1 MNIHTI
7 LVAGRM
13 HKELEEIIKQKQ
25 LSQTFRFM
33 EEQDVTMEDL
43 NWADGLLS
51 FGPTN
56 CFEDHSFKW
65 IHSLGAGVDRFLER
79 GNWKKSVM
87 LTRTVCSFGQRISEY
102 CLSYMLA
109 ELQHHAQFQHQQ
121 KQKQWKV
128 VEPKQLSTQT
138 VIIYGTGEIGGRLA
152 AVLKS
157 FGVRVIGV
165 SKSGNEKPSFDQVVS
180 ISKEKELLKEAE
192 WIIST
197 MPLTHETKSYFDPK
211 WMNVVE
217 NAYFIN
223 VGRGATVDE
232 NALVEAIEQ
241 KRIRKAYIDVFE
253 HEPLTKESSWWDHSN
268 IIITPHISAVTTPE
282 EAVECFVETLQKVEQ
297 GELPS
302 NLVNIERGY

>member
-1 MNIHTI
+1 MKIHTV

-13 HKELEEIIKQKQ
+13 HKELQEMINQKK
-25 LSQTFRFM
+25 LTQTFRFM
-33 EEQDVTMEDL
+33 EEQDVTIEDL
-43 NWADGLLS
+43 NWADALLS
-51 FGPTN
+51 FGPTD
-56 CFEDHSFKW
+56 CFENHSFKW
-65 IHSLGAGVDRFLER
+65 VHSLGAGVDRFLESR
-79 GNWKKSVM
+79 KWKKNVM

-121 KQKQWKV
+121 QQKQWKV

-138 VIIYGTGEIGGRLA
+138 VMIYGTGEIGRRLA
-152 AVLKS
+152 AILKS

-180 ISKEKELLKEAE
+180 ISKERDLLKEAG

-197 MPLTHETKSYFDPK
+197 MPLTNETKSYFDQK
-211 WMNVVE
+211 WMNLVE

-223 VGRGATVDE
+223 VGRGATVDKD
-232 NALVEAIEQ
+232 ALIGAIEQ

-253 HEPLTKESSWWDHSN
+253 HEPLKKESSWWKHSH
-268 IIITPHISAVTTPE
+268 IVITPHISAVTVPK

-297 GELPS
+297 GEWPS

>member
-1 MNIHTI
+1 MKIHTV

-13 HKELEEIIKQKQ
+13 HKELQEMINEKK
-25 LSQTFRFM
+25 LTQTFRFM
-33 EEQDVTMEDL
+33 EEQDVTIEDL
-43 NWADGLLS
+43 NWADALLS
-51 FGPTN
+51 FGPTD
-56 CFEDHSFKW
+56 CFENHSFKW
-65 IHSLGAGVDRFLER
+65 VHSLGAGVDRFLEN
-79 GNWKKSVM
+79 GKWKKNVM

-102 CLSYMLA
+102 CLSYILA

-138 VIIYGTGEIGGRLA
+138 VMIYGTGEIGGRLA
-152 AVLKS
+152 AILKS

-180 ISKEKELLKEAE
+180 ISKERDLLKEAN

-197 MPLTHETKSYFDPK
+197 MPLTNETKSYFDQK
-211 WMNVVE
+211 WMNLVE

-223 VGRGATVDE
+223 VGRGVTVDKG
-232 NALVEAIEQ
+232 ALIGAIEQ

-253 HEPLTKESSWWDHSN
+253 HEPLKKESSWWRHSH
-268 IIITPHISAVTTPE
+268 IVITPHISAVTVPK

-297 GELPS
+297 GEWPS

>member
-33 EEQDVTMEDL
+33 EEQDVTIEDL
-43 NWADGLLS
+43 NWADALLS

-65 IHSLGAGVDRFLER
+65 IHSLGAGVDQFLES

-87 LTRTVCSFGQRISEY
+87 LTRTICSFGQRISEY

-157 FGVRVIGV
+157 FGVRVMGV

-180 ISKEKELLKEAE
+180 ISKEKKLLKEAD

-197 MPLTHETKSYFDPK
+197 MPLTHETKSYFDSK

-217 NAYFIN
+217 SAYFIN

-253 HEPLTKESSWWDHSN
+253 HEPLTKESSWWGHSN

-297 GELPS
+297 GGLPS

>member
-1 MNIHTI
+1 MNIYTI

-33 EEQDVTMEDL
+33 EEQEVTMEDL
-43 NWADGLLS
+43 NWADALLS

-56 CFEDHSFKW
+56 YFKDHSFKW
-65 IHSLGAGVDRFLER
+65 IHSLGAGVDRFLESAD
-79 GNWKKSVM
+79 WKKSVM

-109 ELQHHAQFQHQQ
+109 ELQHHARFQHQQ
-121 KQKQWKV
+121 KQKQWKA
-128 VEPKQLSTQT
+128 VEPQQLSAQT

-152 AVLKS
+152 TVLKS

-180 ISKEKELLKEAE
+180 ILNERDLLKEAD

-197 MPLTHETKSYFDPK
+197 MPLTNETKSYFDQK
-211 WMNVVE
+211 WMNLVE

-232 NALVEAIEQ
+232 NALVGAIEQ

-253 HEPLTKESSWWDHSN
+253 REPLTKESFWWNHSH
-268 IIITPHISAVTTPE
+268 IIITPHISAVTTPA
-282 EAVECFVETLQKVEQ
+282 EAVECFVETLQKIEQ